1 MAHPIKILE
10 PAQHE
15 LEEIAQL
22 HMALAGPNSARI
34 ITDKIYAAIEQ
45 ASLFPKSGYP
55 IHDRALRQQG
65 YRCLLAGKYIIFY
78 RMAGD
83 TVYIYHIVHGATDYP
98 QLYKEL
104 AEL

>member
-1 MAHPIKILE
+1 MAHPIKILG

-22 HMALAGPNSARI
+22 HLALAGPSSARM

-55 IHDRALRQQG
+55 IHDRTLRQQG

-78 RMAGD
+78 RTWG
-83 TVYIYHIVHGATDYP
+83 HGLPA
-98 QLYKEL
+98 
-104 AEL
+104 AV

>member
-15 LEEIAQL
+15 IEEIAQL
-22 HMALAGPNSARI
+22 HLALAGPNSARK

-45 ASLFPKSGYP
+45 AALFPQSGYP
-55 IHDRALRQQG
+55 IHDRILQQQG

-78 RMAGD
+78 RLVGD
-83 TVYIYHIVHGATDYP
+83 TIYIYHVVHGATDYP
-98 QLYKEL
+98 HLYQGLLE
-104 AEL
+104 

>member
-10 PAQHE
+10 PVQHE

-22 HMALAGPNSARI
+22 HLALVGPNPARR

-45 ASLFPKSGYP
+45 AALFPQSGYP
-55 IHDRALRQQG
+55 IHDRTLRQQG

-78 RMAGD
+78 RMVDD
-83 TVYIYHIVHGATDYP
+83 TVYIYHIVHGATDHP

-104 AEL
+104 SE

>member
-1 MAHPIKILE
+1 MVHPIKILE

-22 HMALAGPNSARI
+22 QLALVGPNSARK

-45 ASLFPKSGYP
+45 AALFPQSGYP
-55 IHDRALRQQG
+55 IHDRELLRQG

-78 RMAGD
+78 RMID
-83 TVYIYHIVHGATDYP
+83 VTVYVYHIVHGATDYP
-98 QLYKEL
+98 QLYQGFME
-104 AEL
+104 

>member
-1 MAHPIKILE
+1 MAHPIKILG

-22 HMALAGPNSARI
+22 HLALAGPNSARK

-55 IHDRALRQQG
+55 IHDRVLRQQG

-78 RMAGD
+78 RMVDD
-83 TVYIYHIVHGATDYP
+83 TVYIYHIVQGATDYP
-98 QLYKEL
+98 QLYKGL
-104 AEL
+104 AEP

>member
-1 MAHPIKILE
+1 MAHPIKILG

-22 HMALAGPNSARI
+22 HLALAGPSSARM

-45 ASLFPKSGYP
+45 ASLFRKSGYP
-55 IHDRALRQQG
+55 IHDRTLRQQG

-78 RMAGD
+78 RMVGD